1 MGFLESFGKFIVDT
15 FKKMLAE
22 GSESCLNKSLEL
34 LSDGLKASNSNN
46 GVMDQLLTTS
56 PVNFTAGGTN
66 SIWGTIQTVCE
77 EAVVPIAGIILVIVL
92 VNDLIQMV
100 ISGNNFRD
108 FDTSIFFKWIIKS
121 VCGIVLISNV
131 FYISSGIFALGTKVT
146 NDALSVDAMQIS
158 DIVTNGIHISISQ
171 YGIGELFGTLVLSF
185 LVMITMFITIAV
197 IVVVLCS
204 RMIETF
210 MYLGASP
217 LPMATFMNP
226 EWKQMGHN
234 WLRGMIALAFQGL
247 FIVVALAI
255 FSTLFKNAIISLNN
269 GKDILLQMAF
279 LLGYALA
286 LIFTILRSGQISKSI
301 FGAH

>member
-1 MGFLESFGKFIVDT
+1 MGFLDDVWNKIMNG
-15 FKKMLAE
+15 FKTLLAD
-22 GSESCLNKSLEL
+22 GAESCLEKSLDI
-34 LSDGLKASNSNN
+34 LSSGLNASNSKN

-56 PVNFTAGGTN
+56 PVNFTAGGKD
-66 SIWGTIQTVCE
+66 SIWDTIQTVCE
-77 EAVVPIAGIILVIVL
+77 NAVVPIASIILVIIL
-92 VNDLIQMV
+92 LTDLIQMV

-108 FDTSIFFKWIIKS
+108 FDTSIFFKWIFKS
-121 VCGIVLISNV
+121 VCGILLVSNV
-131 FYISSGIFALGTKVT
+131 FYIASGIFALGTQVT
-146 NDALSVDAMQIS
+146 NDALSVDKMQMK
-158 DIVTNGIHISISQ
+158 DIVTDGVHIAVSQ
-171 YGIGELFGTLVLSF
+171 YGIGDLLGTLILSF
-185 LVMITMFITIAV
+185 LVMIAMFITIAV

-204 RMIETF
+204 RTIEIF
-210 MYLGASP
+210 MFLGAAP

-234 WLRGMIALAFQGL
+234 WLRGMIALAFQGF
-247 FIVVALAI
+247 FIVIALAI
-255 FSTLFKNAIISLNN
+255 FSTLFQNAISSLNN